1 MIRHAESEWNAQGRW
16 QGHAE
21 VPLSTRGRLHAQ
33 EVGLLLKKFDV
44 IVCSDLMR
52 AKQTAQII
60 ASAAG
65 IQHIRLEP
73 RLRERNAGR
82 WQGLN
87 RDEIERG
94 WPGFLKSGRRPE
106 GYEHEEQL
114 LSRVDDGLGAI
125 VAEESGENEK
135 EESEK
140 TEKDKRQVLII
151 THGGVIHGLKMR
163 AGLPSSQI
171 PNLSGHWLVLRDG
184 SLHIGE
190 REVIGDAGKYS
201 ANPIEA
207 ALNPE

>member
-1 MIRHAESEWNAQGRW
+1 MTRFLMIRHAESEWNAQGRW

-21 VPLSTRGRLHAQ
+21 VPLSARGKLHAQ
-33 EVGLLLKKFDV
+33 EVGLLLTKFDA
-44 IVCSDLMR
+44 IICSDLMR

-65 IQHIRLEP
+65 IEHIRLEP

-94 WPGFLKSGRRPE
+94 WPGYLKSGRRPE

-114 LSRVDDGLGAI
+114 LSRVDAGLGDIA
-125 VAEESGENEK
+125 AEEN
-135 EESEK
+135 EK
-140 TEKDKRQVLII
+140 TEKNKRKVLII

-190 REVIGDAGKYS
+190 REVIGDPGRYS

>member
-21 VPLSTRGRLHAQ
+21 VPLSARGKLHAQ
-33 EVGLLLKKFDV
+33 EVGLLLKRFDV

-52 AKQTAQII
+52 ATQTAQII

-65 IQHIRLEP
+65 IEHIRLEP

-82 WQGLN
+82 WQGLS

-94 WPGFLKSGRRPE
+94 WPGFLKSGKRPE

-114 LSRVDDGLGAI
+114 LSRVDAGLGDIA
-125 VAEESGENEK
+125 AEESENK
-135 EESEK
+135 K
-140 TEKDKRQVLII
+140 NKRKVLII

-163 AGLPSSQI
+163 AGMPSSQI

-184 SLHIGE
+184 SLSIGE
-190 REVIGDAGKYS
+190 REVIGDPEKYS

>member
-21 VPLSTRGRLHAQ
+21 VPLSARGKLHAQ
-33 EVGLLLKKFDV
+33 EVGLLLTKFDA
-44 IVCSDLMR
+44 IICSDLMR

-65 IQHIRLEP
+65 IEHIRLEP

-94 WPGFLKSGRRPE
+94 WPGYLKSGRRPE

-114 LSRVDDGLGAI
+114 LSRVDAGLGDIA
-125 VAEESGENEK
+125 AEEN
-135 EESEK
+135 EK
-140 TEKDKRQVLII
+140 TEKNKRKVLII

-190 REVIGDAGKYS
+190 REVIGDPGRYS